1 MTTLG
6 NRIENCVF
14 PVDYFYDLDN
24 FTWIKSTDEPD
35 DKRNDVR
42 HVLVGITPVYSYIT
56 GRVLKFKTKPVGT
69 DIIRNRSLGTIESLN
84 HFGIIR
90 SPVSGSIVEINQE
103 IINNP
108 KIVNDSPFERGW
120 IAKIRTNDNLD
131 SLDSI
136 KTIEECKYEI
146 GAQIKKFNVKCF
158 KSFPDFHMFELGT
171 ECSAT
176 LAKLDEFME
185 KNMRIGHVIRL
196 VSDDP
201 TADLELLR
209 WADQNKQEIV
219 EIVQEKN
226 PVQSSL
232 PNSSNN
238 YLFNIIIKK
247 IKNQE

>member
-1 MTTLG
+1 MNTLD

-14 PVDYFYDLDN
+14 PVNYFYDLDN
-24 FTWIKSTDEPD
+24 FTWIKSLDELD
-35 DKRNDVR
+35 DRKNGIKQ
-42 HVLVGITPVYSYIT
+42 VLVGITPVYSYIA
-56 GRVLKFKTKPVGT
+56 GRILKFKTKPVGT
-69 DIIRNRSLGTIESLN
+69 DVVRNRSLGTIESLKY
-84 HFGIIR
+84 FGIIR
-90 SPVSGSIVEINQE
+90 SPVSGNIVETNQE
-103 IINNP
+103 IIDNP

-120 IAKIRTNDNLD
+120 IAKIKTKDNLE
-131 SLDSI
+131 SLESI
-136 KTIEECKYEI
+136 RTIEECKFEI
-146 GAQIKKFNVKCF
+146 ESQIKKFNVKCF

-176 LAKLDEFME
+176 LAKLDEFMV

-209 WADQNKQEIV
+209 WANQNKQEII

-247 IKNQE
+247 IKD

>member
-1 MTTLG
+1 MLD

-14 PVDYFYDLDN
+14 PVNYFYDLDN
-24 FTWIKSTDEPD
+24 FTWVKSIEKPD
-35 DKRNDVR
+35 DKKNDVKQ
-42 HVLVGITPVYSYIT
+42 VLVGITPVYSYIA
-56 GRVLKFKTKPVGT
+56 GKILKFKTKPVGT
-69 DIIRNRSLGTIESLN
+69 EIVRNKSLGTIESLN

-90 SPVSGSIVEINQE
+90 SPVSGNIVETNQE
-103 IINNP
+103 IIDNP

-120 IAKIRTNDNLD
+120 IAKIKTKDNLE
-131 SLDSI
+131 SLESI
-136 KTIEECKYEI
+136 RTIEECKFEI
-146 GAQIKKFNVKCF
+146 ESQIKKFNVKCF

-171 ECSAT
+171 ECTAT
-176 LAKLDEFME
+176 LAKLDEFMA
-185 KNMRIGHVIRL
+185 KYMRIGHVIRL

-209 WADQNKQEIV
+209 WANQNKQEII

-226 PVQSSL
+226 PVQSAL

-247 IKNQE
+247 IRD

>member
-1 MTTLG
+1 MLD

-14 PVDYFYDLDN
+14 PVNYFYDLDN
-24 FTWIKSTDEPD
+24 FTWVKSIEKPD
-35 DKRNDVR
+35 DKKNDVKQ
-42 HVLVGITPVYSYIT
+42 VLVGITPVYSYIA
-56 GRVLKFKTKPVGT
+56 GKILKFKTKPVGT
-69 DIIRNRSLGTIESLN
+69 EIVRNKSLGTIESLN

-90 SPVSGSIVEINQE
+90 SPVSGNIVEINQE
-103 IINNP
+103 IIDNP

-120 IAKIRTNDNLD
+120 IAKIKTKDNLE
-131 SLDSI
+131 SLESI
-136 KTIEECKYEI
+136 RTIEECKFEI
-146 GAQIKKFNVKCF
+146 ESQIKKFNVKCF

-176 LAKLDEFME
+176 LAKLDEFMV

-209 WADQNKQEIV
+209 WANQNKQEII

-226 PVQSSL
+226 PVQSAL

-247 IKNQE
+247 IKD

>member
-1 MTTLG
+1 MLY

-14 PVDYFYDLDN
+14 PVNYFYDLDN
-24 FTWIKSTDEPD
+24 FTWVKSIEKPD
-35 DKRNDVR
+35 DKKNDVKQ
-42 HVLVGITPVYSYIT
+42 VLVGITPVYSYIA
-56 GRVLKFKTKPVGT
+56 GKILKFKTKPVGT
-69 DIIRNRSLGTIESLN
+69 EIVRNKSLGTIESLN

-90 SPVSGSIVEINQE
+90 SPVSGNIVETNQE
-103 IINNP
+103 IIDNP

-120 IAKIRTNDNLD
+120 IAKIKTKDNLE
-131 SLDSI
+131 SLESI
-136 KTIEECKYEI
+136 RTIEECKFEI
-146 GAQIKKFNVKCF
+146 ESQIKKFNVKCF

-176 LAKLDEFME
+176 LAKLDEFMV

-209 WADQNKQEIV
+209 WANQNKQEII

-247 IKNQE
+247 IKD

>member
-1 MTTLG
+1 MTMLDY
-6 NRIENCVF
+6 RIENCIF
-14 PVDYFYDLDN
+14 PVNYFYDLDN
-24 FTWIKSTDEPD
+24 FTWIKSTDKSD
-35 DKRNDVR
+35 DKRNDVK
-42 HVLVGITPVYSYIT
+42 HVLIGITPVYSYIT
-56 GRVLKFKTKPVGT
+56 GRILKFKTKPIGT

-103 IINNP
+103 IIHNP
-108 KIVNDSPFERGW
+108 KVVNDSPFERGW
-120 IAKIRTNDNLD
+120 IAKIKTKDDLK

-136 KTIEECKYEI
+136 KTIDECKYEI
-146 GAQIKKFNVKCF
+146 ESQIKKFNVKCF
-158 KSFPDFHMFELGT
+158 KSYPDFHLFELGT

-176 LAKLDEFME
+176 LAKLDEFMM

-226 PVQSSL
+226 PMQSSL
-232 PNSSNN
+232 PKASNN

-247 IKNQE
+247 IKD

>member
-1 MTTLG
+1 MLD

-14 PVDYFYDLDN
+14 PVNYFYDLDN
-24 FTWIKSTDEPD
+24 FTWVKSIEKPD
-35 DKRNDVR
+35 DKKNDVKQ
-42 HVLVGITPVYSYIT
+42 VLIGITPVYSYIA
-56 GRVLKFKTKPVGT
+56 GKILKFKTKPVGT
-69 DIIRNRSLGTIESLN
+69 EIVRNKSLGTIESLN

-90 SPVSGSIVEINQE
+90 SPVSGNIVETNQE
-103 IINNP
+103 IIDNP

-120 IAKIRTNDNLD
+120 IAKIKTKDNLE
-131 SLDSI
+131 SLESI
-136 KTIEECKYEI
+136 RTIEECKFEI
-146 GAQIKKFNVKCF
+146 ESQIKKFNVKCF

-176 LAKLDEFME
+176 LAKLDEFMV

-209 WADQNKQEIV
+209 WANQNKQEII

-247 IKNQE
+247 IKD

>member
-1 MTTLG
+1 MLD

-14 PVDYFYDLDN
+14 PVNYFYDLDN
-24 FTWIKSTDEPD
+24 FTWVKSIEKPD
-35 DKRNDVR
+35 DEKNDVKQ
-42 HVLVGITPVYSYIT
+42 VLVGITPVYSYIA
-56 GRVLKFKTKPVGT
+56 GKILKFKTKPVGT
-69 DIIRNRSLGTIESLN
+69 EIVRNKSLGTIESLN

-90 SPVSGSIVEINQE
+90 SPVSGNIVETNQE
-103 IINNP
+103 IIDNP

-120 IAKIRTNDNLD
+120 IAKIKTKDNLE
-131 SLDSI
+131 SLESI
-136 KTIEECKYEI
+136 RTIEECKFEI
-146 GAQIKKFNVKCF
+146 ESQIKKFNVKCF

-176 LAKLDEFME
+176 LAKLDEFMV

-209 WADQNKQEIV
+209 WANQNKQEII

-226 PVQSSL
+226 PVQSAL

-247 IKNQE
+247 IKD

>member
-1 MTTLG
+1 MLD

-14 PVDYFYDLDN
+14 PVNYFYDLDN
-24 FTWIKSTDEPD
+24 FTWVKSIEKPD
-35 DKRNDVR
+35 DKKNDVKQ
-42 HVLVGITPVYSYIT
+42 VLVGITPVYSYIA
-56 GRVLKFKTKPVGT
+56 GKILKFKTKPVGT
-69 DIIRNRSLGTIESLN
+69 EIVRNKSLGTIESLN

-90 SPVSGSIVEINQE
+90 SPVSGNIVETNQE
-103 IINNP
+103 IIDNP

-120 IAKIRTNDNLD
+120 IAKIKTKDNLE
-131 SLDSI
+131 SLESI
-136 KTIEECKYEI
+136 RTIEECKFEI
-146 GAQIKKFNVKCF
+146 ESQIKKFNVKCF

-176 LAKLDEFME
+176 LAKLDEFMV

-209 WADQNKQEIV
+209 WANQNKQEII

-247 IKNQE
+247 ITD

>member
-1 MTTLG
+1 MTMLD
-6 NRIENCVF
+6 NRIENCIF
-14 PVDYFYDLDN
+14 PVNYFYDLDN
-24 FTWIKSTDEPD
+24 FTWIKSTDKSD
-35 DKRNDVR
+35 DKRNDVK
-42 HVLVGITPVYSYIT
+42 HVLIGITPVYSYIT
-56 GRVLKFKTKPVGT
+56 GRILKFKTKPIGT

-103 IINNP
+103 IIHNP
-108 KIVNDSPFERGW
+108 KVVNDSPFERGW
-120 IAKIRTNDNLD
+120 IAKIKTKDDLK

-136 KTIEECKYEI
+136 KTINECKYEI
-146 GAQIKKFNVKCF
+146 ESQIKKFNVKCF
-158 KSFPDFHMFELGT
+158 KSFPDFHLFELGT

-176 LAKLDEFME
+176 LAKLDEFMM

-226 PVQSSL
+226 PMQSSL
-232 PNSSNN
+232 PNASNN

-247 IKNQE
+247 IKD

>member
-1 MTTLG
+1 MLD

-24 FTWIKSTDEPD
+24 FTWIKSIEKPNDI
-35 DKRNDVR
+35 KNDVKR
-42 HVLVGITPVYSYIT
+42 VLVGITPVYSYIA
-56 GRVLKFKTKPVGT
+56 GKILKLKTKPAGAEIV
-69 DIIRNRSLGTIESLN
+69 RNKSLGTIESLN

-90 SPVSGSIVEINQE
+90 SPVSGNVVEINQE
-103 IINNP
+103 IIDNP

-120 IAKIRTNDNLD
+120 IAKIKTNDNLK
-131 SLDSI
+131 SLESI
-136 KTIEECKYEI
+136 RTIEECKFEI
-146 GAQIKKFNVKCF
+146 ESQIKKFNVKCF

-176 LAKLDEFME
+176 LAKLDEFIV

-209 WADQNKQEIV
+209 WANQNKQEII

-226 PVQSSL
+226 PAQSSL

-247 IKNQE
+247 IKD

>member
-1 MTTLG
+1 MLD

-14 PVDYFYDLDN
+14 PVNYFYDLDN
-24 FTWIKSTDEPD
+24 FTWVKSIENPD
-35 DKRNDVR
+35 DKKNDVKQ
-42 HVLVGITPVYSYIT
+42 VLVGITPVYSYIA
-56 GRVLKFKTKPVGT
+56 GKILKFKTKPVGT
-69 DIIRNRSLGTIESLN
+69 EIVRNKSLGTIESLN

-90 SPVSGSIVEINQE
+90 SPVSGNIVETNQE
-103 IINNP
+103 IIDNP

-120 IAKIRTNDNLD
+120 IAKIKTKDNLE
-131 SLDSI
+131 SLESI
-136 KTIEECKYEI
+136 RTIEECKFEI
-146 GAQIKKFNVKCF
+146 ESQIKKFNVKCF

-176 LAKLDEFME
+176 LAKLDEFMV

-209 WADQNKQEIV
+209 WANQNKQEII

-247 IKNQE
+247 IKD

>member
-1 MTTLG
+1 MTMLD
-6 NRIENCVF
+6 NRIENCIF
-14 PVDYFYDLDN
+14 PVNYFYDLDN
-24 FTWIKSTDEPD
+24 FTWIKSTDKSD
-35 DKRNDVR
+35 DKRNDVK
-42 HVLVGITPVYSYIT
+42 HVLIGITPVYSYIT
-56 GRVLKFKTKPVGT
+56 GRILKFKTKPIGT

-90 SPVSGSIVEINQE
+90 SPVSGRIVEINQE
-103 IINNP
+103 IIHNP
-108 KIVNDSPFERGW
+108 KVVNDSPFERGW
-120 IAKIRTNDNLD
+120 IAKIKTKDDLK

-136 KTIEECKYEI
+136 KTIDECKYEI
-146 GAQIKKFNVKCF
+146 ESQIKKFNVKCF
-158 KSFPDFHMFELGT
+158 KSYPDFHLFELGT

-176 LAKLDEFME
+176 LAKLDEFMM

-209 WADQNKQEIV
+209 WADQNKQEII

-226 PVQSSL
+226 PMQSSL
-232 PNSSNN
+232 PNASNN

-247 IKNQE
+247 IKD

>member
-1 MTTLG
+1 MTVLD

-14 PVDYFYDLDN
+14 PVNYFYDLDN
-24 FTWIKSTDEPD
+24 FTWVKSIEKPD
-35 DKRNDVR
+35 DKKNDVKQ
-42 HVLVGITPVYSYIT
+42 VLVGITPVYSYIA
-56 GRVLKFKTKPVGT
+56 GKILKFKTKPVGT
-69 DIIRNRSLGTIESLN
+69 EIVRNKSLGTIESLN

-90 SPVSGSIVEINQE
+90 SPVSGNIVETNQE
-103 IINNP
+103 IIDNP

-120 IAKIRTNDNLD
+120 IAKIKTKDNLE
-131 SLDSI
+131 SLESI
-136 KTIEECKYEI
+136 RTIEECKFEI
-146 GAQIKKFNVKCF
+146 ESQIKKFNVKCF

-176 LAKLDEFME
+176 LAKLDEFMV

-209 WADQNKQEIV
+209 WANQNKQEII

-226 PVQSSL
+226 PVQSAL

-247 IKNQE
+247 IKD

>member
-1 MTTLG
+1 MTMLD

-14 PVDYFYDLDN
+14 PVNYFYDLDN
-24 FTWIKSTDEPD
+24 FTWVKSIEKPD
-35 DKRNDVR
+35 DKKNDVKQ
-42 HVLVGITPVYSYIT
+42 VLVGITPVYSYIA
-56 GRVLKFKTKPVGT
+56 GKILKFKTKPVGT
-69 DIIRNRSLGTIESLN
+69 EIVRNKSLGTIESLN

-90 SPVSGSIVEINQE
+90 SPVSGNIVETNQE
-103 IINNP
+103 IIDNP

-120 IAKIRTNDNLD
+120 IAKIKTKDNLE
-131 SLDSI
+131 SLESI
-136 KTIEECKYEI
+136 RTIEECKFEI
-146 GAQIKKFNVKCF
+146 ESQIKKFNVKCF
-158 KSFPDFHMFELGT
+158 KSFPDFHMFEVGT

-176 LAKLDEFME
+176 LAKLDEFMV

-209 WADQNKQEIV
+209 WANQNKQEII

-226 PVQSSL
+226 PVQSAL

-247 IKNQE
+247 IKD

>member
-1 MTTLG
+1 MPILD
-6 NRIENCVF
+6 NRIENCLF
-14 PVDYFYDLDN
+14 PVNYFYDLDN
-24 FTWIKSTDEPD
+24 FTWIKSIDMPD
-35 DKRNDVR
+35 DKKNEVKQ
-42 HVLVGITPVYSYIT
+42 VLVGITPVYSYIA
-56 GRVLKFKTKPVGT
+56 GRILKVKTKPVGT
-69 DIIRNRSLGTIESLN
+69 DIIRNKSLGTIESLN

-90 SPVSGSIVEINQE
+90 SPISGNVVEINQE

-108 KIVNDSPFERGW
+108 KVVNDSPFERGW
-120 IAKIRTNDNLD
+120 IAKIKTKDNLE

-136 KTIEECKYEI
+136 RPIEECKDEMVS
-146 GAQIKKFNVKCF
+146 QIKKFNVKCF
-158 KSFPDFHMFELGT
+158 KSFPDFQMFELGT

-176 LAKLDEFME
+176 LAKLDEFMI

-226 PVQSSL
+226 PEQSLSR
-232 PNSSNN
+232 NSSTK

-247 IKNQE
+247 IKD

>member
-1 MTTLG
+1 MTMLD
-6 NRIENCVF
+6 NRIENCIF
-14 PVDYFYDLDN
+14 PVNYFYDLDN
-24 FTWIKSTDEPD
+24 FTWIKSTDKSD
-35 DKRNDVR
+35 DKRNDVK
-42 HVLVGITPVYSYIT
+42 HVLIGITPVYSYIT
-56 GRVLKFKTKPVGT
+56 GRILKFKTKPIGT

-103 IINNP
+103 IIHNP
-108 KIVNDSPFERGW
+108 KVVNDSPFERGW
-120 IAKIRTNDNLD
+120 IAKIKTKDDLK

-136 KTIEECKYEI
+136 KTIDECKYEI
-146 GAQIKKFNVKCF
+146 ESQIKKFNVKCF
-158 KSFPDFHMFELGT
+158 KSYPDFHLFELGT

-176 LAKLDEFME
+176 LAKLDEFMM

-226 PVQSSL
+226 PMRFSL
-232 PNSSNN
+232 PNASNN

-247 IKNQE
+247 IKD

>member
-14 PVDYFYDLDN
+14 PADYFYDLDN
-24 FTWIKSTDEPD
+24 FTWAKSIEKPD
-35 DKRNDVR
+35 DKKNDVKQ
-42 HVLVGITPVYSYIT
+42 VLVGITPVYSYIA
-56 GRVLKFKTKPVGT
+56 GKILKFKTKPVGT
-69 DIIRNRSLGTIESLN
+69 EIVRNKSLGTIESLN

-90 SPVSGSIVEINQE
+90 SHVSGNIVETNQE
-103 IINNP
+103 IIDNP

-120 IAKIRTNDNLD
+120 IAKIKTKDNLE
-131 SLDSI
+131 SLESI
-136 KTIEECKYEI
+136 RTIEECKFEI
-146 GAQIKKFNVKCF
+146 ESQIKKFNVKCF

-176 LAKLDEFME
+176 LAKLDEFMV

-209 WADQNKQEIV
+209 WANQNKQEII

-247 IKNQE
+247 IKD